1 MPPIDILFQRRDRS
15 RKTIRKEEAAR
26 VFVGERSA
34 VRISGLA
41 AVGGGGGRRRSKN
54 SKLGN
59 NFLYYSIFRESDY
72 GLTTVHECKRSEEG
86 YYMRIP
92 VCRYII
98 MISRYTLD
106 PFRLLQDTVSDFWL
120 CCFALKENFLWFLSN
135 LKVPSKFRVILK
147 LLLHYGQ
154 H

>member
-72 GLTTVHECKRSEEG
+72 GT
-86 YYMRIP
+86 
-92 VCRYII
+92 
-98 MISRYTLD
+98 
-106 PFRLLQDTVSDFWL
+106 
-120 CCFALKENFLWFLSN
+120 
-135 LKVPSKFRVILK
+135 
-147 LLLHYGQ
+147 HYRT
-154 H
+154 